1 MRWINSEPVD
11 GKRNQPASSAGQIV
25 WEGRLYTKM
34 TVVLNGNLGSAD
46 CLKVR
51 VGKILYKKQFPVQLL
66 QAAVFLD
73 GQHDQTFAVILGD
86 DEGTF

>member
-1 MRWINSEPVD
+1 
-11 GKRNQPASSAGQIV
+11 
-25 WEGRLYTKM
+25 M
-34 TVVLNGNLGSAD
+34 TMPGCGGAIGTLLAFEFGVQMVVLDGDLGSAD

-51 VGKILYKKQFPVQLL
+51 VGKPLYKKRIPVQLL
-66 QAAVFLD
+66 QTAIFLD